1 MMDLKKYYEHKIEWY
16 KKEIEFD
23 TEQIAWY
30 GKEIKREKYDW
41 GYSLEGQAYIRRR
54 NHYYRRRKHDRE
66 SLEKYT
72 KLLQEENNDKY

>member
-1 MMDLKKYYEHKIEWY
+1 MNMKDFYEKQIEFY
-16 KKEIEFD
+16 KREIEFD
-23 TEQIAWY
+23 TNRIKWY

>member
-1 MMDLKKYYEHKIEWY
+1 MMDLKKYYENQIEWY

-23 TEQIAWY
+23 TKQIAWY

-54 NHYYRRRKHDRE
+54 NHYYRRRKHDRKL
-66 SLEKYT
+66 LEKYT
-72 KLLQEENNDKY
+72 KLLQEENK

>member
-1 MMDLKKYYEHKIEWY
+1 MRDFYEKQIEFY
-16 KKEIEFD
+16 GREIEFD
-23 TEQIAWY
+23 TNQIKWY

-54 NHYYRRRKHDRE
+54 NYYYRQRKHDRE

-72 KLLQEENNDKY
+72 KLLQEENNDNY